1 MGELLRFVVAHE
13 VGHTLGFQHNMKA
26 SSMYP
31 FEKIR
36 DAQWLKEYGH
46 TPTIMDYSRFNYVAQ
61 PEDNIPLDLL
71 IPKVGPYDK
80 WATMWGY
87 KPIDGSKSPEDEK
100 KTLDEWA
107 REQDKTP
114 WYRFSTARS
123 RGADP
128 GELTE
133 AVGDADAVKAST
145 LGLKNLKRVADM
157 LLTATATE
165 KGQPYNDLE
174 ELYNSMI
181 GQWRLEMGHVAALV
195 GGFNTQQK
203 HVGQDGL
210 LFTPIPKE
218 RQIEAVRFLNDNV
231 FATPAW
237 MLNPEILRRI
247 ETNGALNRVRGAQQM
262 ILSQLMSP
270 ARFARLIEQEAI
282 DGDKAYRPVDF
293 LADVRKGIWGEVNGT
308 VAAAPKIDAYRRNLQ
323 RAYLDMMNDRLNGRA
338 AVNDD
343 QRPFIRGEL
352 RALNA
357 DVARATVRATDRAT
371 RMHLEDVR
379 DQIAKI
385 LDPKFAPPAPSTSPL
400 QLIFGPFSADG
411 EQPHDELSCWPDY
424 SIRIRQ

>member
-1 MGELLRFVVAHE
+1 
-13 VGHTLGFQHNMKA
+13 
-26 SSMYP
+26 MYP

-36 DAQWLKEYGH
+36 DAKWLREYGH

-61 PEDNIPLDLL
+61 PEDNIPLELL
-71 IPKVGPYDK
+71 IPKLGPYDK

-87 KPIDGSKSPEDEK
+87 KPIDGAKSPEDEK
-100 KTLDEWA
+100 KTLDEWS

-114 WYRFSTARS
+114 WYRFTTARS

-157 LLTATATE
+157 LLTATQSE
-165 KGQPYNDLE
+165 KGEPYDDLE
-174 ELYNSMI
+174 EVYDAMI

-203 HVGQDGL
+203 HVGQEGAIFMPL
-210 LFTPIPKE
+210 PKE
-218 RQIEAVRFLNDNV
+218 RQVEAVKFLNDSV

-237 MLNPEILRRI
+237 ILNPDILRRI
-247 ETNGALNRVRGAQQM
+247 EPNGALTRVRAAQQI

-293 LADVRKGIWGEVNGT
+293 LADVRKGVWGEVNGT
-308 VAAAPKIDAYRRNLQ
+308 AAAPKIDAYRRNLQ
-323 RAYLDMMNDRLNGRA
+323 RAYLELMNDKLNGRA

-352 RALNA
+352 RSLNA
-357 DVARATVRATDRAT
+357 DVAKAIIRATDRAT

-379 DQIAKI
+379 DQIARI
-385 LDPKFAPPAPSTSPL
+385 LDPKFTPPTPAASPL
-400 QLIFGPFSADG
+400 SFIFGASGA
-411 EQPHDELSCWPDY
+411 EQPDELNCWPDY